1 MIRVLWILLFV
12 ASSVLWAR
20 DIDESASSSTEDV
33 SSSSGPQELDVQI
46 SKSGFRTYT
55 FEPQVTGLCRAR
67 LYFFPKTAF
76 LLRKWPKGS
85 AGPDCTAVNLLRRSG
100 RAG

>member
-20 DIDESASSSTEDV
+20 DIDESASLSTEDV

-46 SKSGFRTYT
+46 SKSGFRRRCRTLVLKPPVMFKILNT
-55 FEPQVTGLCRAR
+55 SPLCWSKSP
-67 LYFFPKTAF
+67 F
-76 LLRKWPKGS
+76 
-85 AGPDCTAVNLLRRSG
+85 
-100 RAG
+100 

>member
-46 SKSGFRTYT
+46 SKNGLRTYRS
-55 FEPQVTGLCRAR
+55 EPQVRQPRRICSQIRVGEFLALCGM
-67 LYFFPKTAF
+67 L
-76 LLRKWPKGS
+76 
-85 AGPDCTAVNLLRRSG
+85 
-100 RAG
+100 

>member
-46 SKSGFRTYT
+46 SKSGFRTYRS
-55 FEPQVTGLCRAR
+55 EPQVTTKRVYAARFEWEYFWHFVVCCR
-67 LYFFPKTAF
+67 
-76 LLRKWPKGS
+76 
-85 AGPDCTAVNLLRRSG
+85 
-100 RAG
+100 